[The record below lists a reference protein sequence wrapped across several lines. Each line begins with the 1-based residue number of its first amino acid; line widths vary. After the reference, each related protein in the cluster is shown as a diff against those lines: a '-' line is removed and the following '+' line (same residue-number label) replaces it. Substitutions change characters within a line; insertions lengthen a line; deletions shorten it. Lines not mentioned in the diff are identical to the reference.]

1 VVVERFRE
9 SPIALESS
17 KVMLTVIGTL
27 NMSGLQPASQFH
39 SKRSDQR
46 VRLILG
52 ITGGWYA
59 QPHNWKANTAIMFTV
74 IFGVTAIFWKISA
87 EREVRYKMPEP
98 HRFFPSRK

>member
-1 VVVERFRE
+1 LV
-9 SPIALESS
+9 
-17 KVMLTVIGTL
+17 
-27 NMSGLQPASQFH
+27 
-39 SKRSDQR
+39 SKRQVNAIANESDQL